1 MSEIVKDGVFRVCR
15 SDELTSLTEWNGW
28 KLVGRYQESEL
39 QRCVD
44 QESHPAAPL
53 TPQQQSVGMTS
64 FPQVA
69 CCERYKPVTVTKFL
83 LRKDE
88 ESALAAMASER
99 AYADKRASD
108 ERAEHEKTRI
118 LLTKASA
125 ERDAAIE
132 SGEGYKRMI
141 KASNDRIDEQRAT
154 LRKYEEDIAK
164 LRTAIGDLQFK
175 EILGRVEK
183 GTESR

>member
-1 MSEIVKDGVFRVCR
+1 MKEIVKDGVFRVC
-15 SDELTSLTEWNGW
+15 SADDLASLTELNGW
-28 KLVGRYQESEL
+28 KLVERYQESEL
-39 QRCVD
+39 QRCME

-53 TPQQQSVGMTS
+53 TPQQQSMGMTP

-69 CCERYKPVTVTKFL
+69 SCERYKPVTVTKFL

-99 AYADKRASD
+99 DYAKTCVSN
-108 ERAEHEKTRI
+108 ERAEHEKTRS
-118 LLTKASA
+118 LLKKTSE

-132 SGEGYKRMI
+132 SGAGYQRMI

-164 LRTAIGDLQFK
+164 LRAAIGDLQFK

>member
-1 MSEIVKDGVFRVCR
+1 MAARRLGNSPCSGRATVASR
-15 SDELTSLTEWNGW
+15 SPQRNQS
-28 KLVGRYQESEL
+28 GRA
-39 QRCVD
+39 R
-44 QESHPAAPL
+44 
-53 TPQQQSVGMTS
+53 
-64 FPQVA
+64 
-69 CCERYKPVTVTKFL
+69 
-83 LRKDE
+83 
-88 ESALAAMASER
+88 
-99 AYADKRASD
+99 
-108 ERAEHEKTRI
+108 
-118 LLTKASA
+118 TKASA